1 MPRQVRLLDGSLGII
16 PDWQFSP
23 DPKVNPNINPY
34 VNIPAGWMSQ
44 SLPAQNGFLA
54 PRAPEA
60 GAQFMP
66 ANDAQKAALGYQMVE
81 QLGAIP
87 NPFESWWWV
96 NRKPLV
102 IGGVVLLG
110 LGAIALVATVV
121 K

>member
-1 MPRQVRLLDGSLGII
+1 MPTTASRAPPIAIAAG
-16 PDWQFSP
+16 
-23 DPKVNPNINPY
+23 
-34 VNIPAGWMSQ
+34 PAGTSVMV
-44 SLPAQNGFLA
+44 GV
-54 PRAPEA
+54 RPEHLYPVDGADAIVA
-60 GAQFMP
+60 GP
-66 ANDAQKAALGYQMVE
+66 VEMVE

-110 LGAIALVATVV
+110 LGAIALVATAV